1 MTKVFNW
8 VFSKFA
14 LLTFNKK
21 CLFMQIVEHSAKMQL
36 MLCLTPIVDQ
46 QVIKRNGHE
55 FIQYI
60 IEARIHE
67 ALKSGRRIR

>member
-1 MTKVFNW
+1 
-8 VFSKFA
+8 
-14 LLTFNKK
+14 
-21 CLFMQIVEHSAKMQL
+21 MQIVEHSAKMQL

-46 QVIKRNGHE
+46 QVIKRNGYE